1 MAWILTLCGDS
12 EAELQKC
19 ICTKRSDEVAAA
31 ISTDVKDRCGPS
43 ATEDIASASKVMRK
57 YCHQDKHVAFS
68 SPTANIVKAHITD
81 LPELE
86 NLPPCAQKAVSHAVV
101 EVGSERCPQALELNM
116 PCICH
121 KADVVQ
127 DFKSTLS
134 REVKKSCSHSED
146 VTSAQNFYS
155 QFCHM
160 NRDKTSFA
168 SPKGPLGDMS
178 YYITALPHFK
188 SLDKCVQKGVSS
200 AVMDQSSWLCGNGP
214 QELASCVCIKSGMY
228 KIISSS
234 LVDKVNNYCDGT
246 QTGNTKSAIDVFQYY
261 CSAAKDLVV
270 ATVSL
275 STSQPH
281 TTGTSST
288 QSSTAIPKV
297 TGSAGASATA
307 TTNVNTAKESGSGDE
322 DKKQEDSDTH
332 IMPIV
337 GGVAGA
343 AILAALGVRFFLI
356 IRRERRRKTRGE
368 RLSDGPPEYP
378 GDTDNSNPFTG
389 HSRFPI
395 TSELSPPASTKSK
408 FNGGVDV
415 MEHAF
420 NHTPTAR
427 LQAHLAKMNHG
438 RNSPMGPPPQ
448 YSWRP
453 NAVSQRGTME
463 SYEMR
468 SNYSVSISGDSL
480 VVTDPTTNPPLTSL
494 TMGERTGSR
503 IFW

>member
-1 MAWILTLCGDS
+1 MM
-12 EAELQKC
+12 Q
-19 ICTKRSDEVAAA
+19 
-31 ISTDVKDRCGPS
+31 
-43 ATEDIASASKVMRK
+43 K
-57 YCHQDKHVAFS
+57 YCHQDKHVAFP
-68 SPTANIVKAHITD
+68 SPMTNIVKAHITD

-86 NLPPCAQKAVSHAVV
+86 YLPPCAQKAVSHAMV
-101 EVGSERCPQALELNM
+101 EVGSERCPEALELNK

-127 DFKSTLS
+127 DIKSTLG
-134 REVKKSCSHSED
+134 REVKKSCSNYED
-146 VTSAQNFYS
+146 VTSAQNLYS
-155 QFCHM
+155 RFCHM
-160 NRDKTSFA
+160 NHGKTSSA
-168 SPKGPLGDMS
+168 SPKGPPGDSEYRRTRKETILTYHLTVS

-188 SLDKCVQKGVSS
+188 SLDKCAQRGVST

-228 KIISSS
+228 KIITSS
-234 LVDKVNNYCDGT
+234 LIDKINDYCDGT
-246 QTGNTKSAIDVFQYY
+246 QTGNIKSAIDVFQYY

-275 STSQPH
+275 STSQSH
-281 TTGTSST
+281 TTGTSSI

-297 TGSAGASATA
+297 TGSAGATATA
-307 TTNVNTAKESGSGDE
+307 TTDADTAKEPGSGNEDE
-322 DKKQEDSDTH
+322 KQENSDAH

-343 AILAALGVRFFLI
+343 AVLVALGVGFFLI

-378 GDTDNSNPFTG
+378 GGTDNSNPFNG
-389 HSRFPI
+389 GSMFPI
-395 TSELSPPASTKSK
+395 TSELSPPASTKAK
-408 FNGGVDV
+408 FHGGVDV

-427 LQAHLAKMNHG
+427 LQAHLAKMSHG

-453 NAVSQRGTME
+453 NAGSQGGTIE
-463 SYEMR
+463 SYELR
-468 SNYSVSISGDSL
+468 SNYSVSI
-480 VVTDPTTNPPLTSL
+480 
-494 TMGERTGSR
+494 R
-503 IFW
+503 